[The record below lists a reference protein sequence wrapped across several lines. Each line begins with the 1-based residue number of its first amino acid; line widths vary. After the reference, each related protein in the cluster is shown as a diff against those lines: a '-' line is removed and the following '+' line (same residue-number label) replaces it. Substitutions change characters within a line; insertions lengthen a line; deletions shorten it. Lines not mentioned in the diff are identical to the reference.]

1 MSSPAASAEADES
14 GANTSARP
22 GRSTAVQSALD
33 RIDSPWRVQAETAL
47 QRPLQQYLPAA
58 SAPDED
64 QFRIRLEETRAQLRP
79 LQKRL
84 IASKQFSVLLVFQA
98 LDAAGKD
105 GAIREVLSGLDV
117 GGIRVASFKRP
128 STTELMHDFMWRT
141 TRELPER
148 GQIGAFNRSY
158 YEEVL
163 TVRVHPEFLNAQYAG
178 HPPPAEL
185 LWPARYRAIREFEK
199 HLAMSNTLV
208 LKFWL
213 NVSPERQAMRFL
225 DRLEDDKRLWKF
237 SSNDIDEAGH
247 REAYDDAVRHM
258 FSETSLPCAPWF
270 CVPADQRWYLRWQIA
285 NILLQ
290 ALQALPLEFPD
301 PEHMDT
307 DARDRLR
314 QSLRRKAGFEPGD
327 GTA

>member
-1 MSSPAASAEADES
+1 MSSPAPSSGNGAETNTEGEAQP
-14 GANTSARP
+14 GAQ
-22 GRSTAVQSALD
+22 TAVQKALD
-33 RIDSPWRVQAETAL
+33 RIDCPWRVDAATAL
-47 QRPLQQYLPAA
+47 SRPLRQYLPPAD
-58 SAPDED
+58 APDED
-64 QFRIRLEETRAQLRP
+64 QFRIRLEEVRAELQP
-79 LQKRL
+79 LQKKL
-84 IASKQFSVLLVFQA
+84 IASKQFSILLVFQA

-163 TVRVHPEFLNAQYAG
+163 TVRVHPEFLDAQYAG
-178 HPPPAEL
+178 NPPPAEL

-237 SSNDIDEAGH
+237 SSSDIVESGH
-247 REAYDDAVRHM
+247 REAYDEAVRRM

-270 CVPADQRWYLRWQIA
+270 CVPADQRWYLRWQITE
-285 NILLQ
+285 ILLQ
-290 ALQALPLEFPD
+290 ALRHLPLEFPD
-301 PEHMDT
+301 PEQMDRA
-307 DARDRLR
+307 ARDELR
-314 QSLRRKAGFEPGD
+314 QSLRQKAGIGP
-327 GTA
+327 A